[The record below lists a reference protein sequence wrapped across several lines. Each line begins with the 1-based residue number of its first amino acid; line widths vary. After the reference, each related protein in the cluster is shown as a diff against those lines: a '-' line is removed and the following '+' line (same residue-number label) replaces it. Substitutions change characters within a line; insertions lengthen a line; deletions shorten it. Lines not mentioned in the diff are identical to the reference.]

1 MLLDR
6 VKRLHYLVD
15 HFSLV
20 LRLTVRILFI
30 ASRHVHDELMFSM
43 RSNIERTFVFVLHQ
57 MQCEKPKGQAISVF
71 NNDEWM

>member
-1 MLLDR
+1 
-6 VKRLHYLVD
+6 
-15 HFSLV
+15 
-20 LRLTVRILFI
+20 LFI